1 MGAGGNWSASSSWST
16 GGAGES
22 GMVKLWGNICKIM
35 SRLELPDMRKPAST
49 RAVLAEIF

>member
-22 GMVKLWGNICKIM
+22 GWSNSGGTSAKRM
-35 SRLELPDMRKPAST
+35 SRLEL
-49 RAVLAEIF
+49 VEQL